1 METLTRSSGPTILTS
16 LQRLYDGRELLLLW
30 TWRDVR
36 VRYKQSLLGVA
47 WTVIQPLSL
56 MLVFTVI
63 FSWIVRIPTGDIPY
77 PLFAY
82 TALLPWTFFSSSVTF
97 GVSSLVNNIN
107 LVTKVSMPREVLPIA
122 AVLAGLLDFGIATL
136 LLILLLLLY
145 RVAIHWT
152 VIWVFPLLVIQV
164 LLTLGLV
171 LLGSAVNVLYRDVR
185 FVVPLAMQLWM
196 YATPIIYPID
206 VVPEGLRWLY
216 YLNPMAAVIDGYR
229 MAILEAVS
237 PDALAVGLASF
248 TSIVVLFVG
257 YMVFKRLEPSY
268 ADVI

>member
-1 METLTRSSGPTILTS
+1 
-16 LQRLYDGRELLLLW
+16 
-30 TWRDVR
+30 
-36 VRYKQSLLGVA
+36 
-47 WTVIQPLSL
+47 
-56 MLVFTVI
+56 MLIFTVV

-82 TALLPWTFFSSSVTF
+82 TALLPWTFFSSSITF
-97 GVSSLVNNIN
+97 GVSSLVSNIN

-122 AVLAGLLDFGIATL
+122 AVLAGLFDFAIAAL
-136 LLILLLLLY
+136 LLMLLLLVY
-145 RVAIHWT
+145 RVVLHWSL
-152 VIWVFPLLVIQV
+152 IWIIPLLVIQL

-171 LLGSAVNVLYRDVR
+171 LLGSALNVLYRDIR

-216 YLNPMAAVIDGYR
+216 YLNPMATVIDGYR
-229 MAILEAVS
+229 KAILEGLP
-237 PDALAVGLASF
+237 PDGLAVGLASF
-248 TSIVVLFVG
+248 ISIVVLFAA